1 MTTPPKGPLFLA
13 GVLLRLALP
22 CGILAA
28 GWIGFQLLA
37 DQVEKPPLPEG
48 KEVLLRSRIEEMEVV
63 DYPVVV
69 ETHAFVQA
77 HNQITLTSQVSG
89 TVAKTSSSFE
99 VGAYFDI
106 GEVLVEIDRSDYET
120 SLAIAESELAVAN
133 SELKLA
139 KIVEQRKLR
148 LVESNA
154 VPQGEVETA
163 SASREQAQA
172 NVALAE
178 TNIEQAKLNLR
189 RTQFLAP
196 FDGRVVSKMIGV
208 GQLAGN
214 STPLGEVFAIDYVEV
229 RLPVSG
235 VQRDLLD
242 LPEFANDAPLAVR
255 LQDGIQQSNE
265 TVWHGTIVRTEGV
278 LDANS
283 RDLFAIARID
293 DPFGRKSGKPPLRIG
308 QPVIASI
315 EGKVLHD
322 VIALPRAAVRELDQV
337 VLVDRAAQTLLPLK
351 VETLWSDAEH
361 VIISSSSIPTGMWLA
376 TTPMP
381 YTPKG
386 AKIEI
391 IPPENAAMSIADST
405 ATKSDQNATN

>member
-13 GVLLRLALP
+13 GVLLRLAIP
-22 CGILAA
+22 CTILAA
-28 GWIGFQLLA
+28 GWIGFRLLA
-37 DQVEKPPLPEG
+37 GQVEQPPLPEQ
-48 KEVLLRSRIEEMEVV
+48 KNVLLRSRIEEMAVV

-69 ETHAFVQA
+69 KTHAVVQA
-77 HNQITLTSQVSG
+77 HNRITLTSQVSG

-99 VGAYFDI
+99 VGSYFKKGD
-106 GEVLVEIDRSDYET
+106 VLVEIDQRDYQT
-120 SLAIAESELAVAN
+120 ALAIADSELAVAK

-139 KIVEQRKLR
+139 KIVEERKLR
-148 LVESNA
+148 LVGSNA

-178 TNIEQAKLNLR
+178 TNVEQAKLNLQ
-189 RTQFLAP
+189 RTQFSAP
-196 FDGRVVSKMIGV
+196 FDGRVISKLIGV

-214 STPLGEVFAIDYVEV
+214 NTPLGEVFAIDYVEV

-235 VQRDLLD
+235 EQRDLLD
-242 LPEFANDAPLAVR
+242 LPEFANDSPLAVQLR
-255 LQDGIQQSNE
+255 DGLQQSND
-265 TVWHGTIVRTEGV
+265 TVWYGKIVRTEGV
-278 LDANS
+278 LDVDS
-283 RDLFAIARID
+283 RDLFAIARVD
-293 DPFGRKSGKPPLRIG
+293 DPFGRDSGKPPLRIG

-315 EGKVLHD
+315 EGKVLRK

-337 VLVDRAAQTLLPLK
+337 VLVDRADQTLLPLR

-361 VIISSSSIPTGMWLA
+361 VIIPSSAIPAGMWLA
-376 TTPMP
+376 MTPMP
-381 YTPKG
+381 FTPKG

-391 IPPENAAMSIADST
+391 IPPENSPISIADST
-405 ATKSDQNATN
+405 SNESRKNATN